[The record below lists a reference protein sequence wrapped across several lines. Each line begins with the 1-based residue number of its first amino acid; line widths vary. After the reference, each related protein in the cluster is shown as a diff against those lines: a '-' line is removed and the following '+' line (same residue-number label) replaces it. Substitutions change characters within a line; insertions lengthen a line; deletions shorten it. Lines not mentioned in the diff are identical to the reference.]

1 MVKDIV
7 VTFETMSSCML
18 HLAHQHMRYGTVK
31 PELLTEFDLKGG
43 AGRARLLAGPYAD
56 QVGPTLVVIASAID
70 NYQFGDSELDGPF
83 MVILGMACGVSL
95 LDLLGLSVV

>member
-7 VTFETMSSCML
+7 VTFETMSSCMQ

-70 NYQFGDSELDGPF
+70 NYQFGDSELDRPF
-83 MVILGMACGVSL
+83 MVILGMA
-95 LDLLGLSVV
+95 